1 MHVMSSSALRAFT
14 CSLCQAVYRELPF
27 AAVCDRC
34 SKPLNAFYEYE
45 SVRVALQERP
55 LSKRPRNIWRLGE
68 LLPVVPGDRI
78 GTATGFSP
86 LIRAQRLGRRLGL
99 DDLWIKND
107 TVLAPSLSY
116 KDRVVSVALQ
126 RALEAGT
133 TRIGCVS
140 TGNVGNS
147 VAAIASSVGID
158 ATIFYPRQV
167 DPAKLISTS
176 GYGQRIIRL
185 EGTYD
190 EVNAVCR
197 RLAIETEIPFV
208 NINLRPYYAE
218 GAKTLPYEITEQLD
232 WRPPDH
238 CVVPVAGTT
247 LIRKVIKGFWELQQ
261 VRLTEDN
268 PTRVHA
274 AQAEGCAPVAR
285 AVVSGAEE
293 IEPCVPDTMAD
304 SIAIGA
310 PSEGGIAAHE
320 IRSVG
325 GTGAAVS
332 DDEIM
337 RGMALLAE
345 TEGILAEP
353 AGGTVIAAVAQLRDN
368 GVIARSDRVVAA
380 VTGNALK
387 TLDAVAAMPGAGESE
402 ALPLSA
408 ADAVFHE
415 WIGQEAPR
423 RRAAR

>member
-1 MHVMSSSALRAFT
+1 MPSSALRAFT
-14 CSLCQAVYRELPF
+14 CSLCHAVYRELPF
-27 AAVCDRC
+27 AAVCERC
-34 SKPLNAFYEYE
+34 SKPLSALYEYE
-45 SVRVALQERP
+45 SVRVALRERP
-55 LSKRPRNIWRLGE
+55 PAERPRNLWRFAE
-68 LLPVVPGDRI
+68 MLPVAPGDRI
-78 GTATGFSP
+78 GVATGFSP
-86 LIRAQRLGRRLGL
+86 LVRAERLGRRLGL

-126 RALEAGT
+126 RALESGQS
-133 TRIGCVS
+133 RVGCVS

-147 VAAIASSVGID
+147 VAAIAARVGID

-167 DPAKLISTS
+167 DPAKVVSTAA
-176 GYGQRIIRL
+176 YGRRIIRL
-185 EGTYD
+185 DGTYD

-197 RLAIETEIPFV
+197 RLALDTGIPFV

-218 GAKTLPYEITEQLD
+218 GAKTLAYEIAEQLD

-247 LIRKVIKGFWELQQ
+247 LIRKVVKGFWELDQ
-261 VRLTEDN
+261 VRLTDGN

-274 AQAEGCAPVAR
+274 AQAEGCSPVAR
-285 AVVSGAEE
+285 AVLDGADE
-293 IEPCVPDTMAD
+293 IEPCVPDTLAD

-325 GTGAAVS
+325 GTAAAVP
-332 DDEIM
+332 DAEIV
-337 RGMALLAE
+337 RAMALLAE

-353 AGGTVIAAVAQLRDN
+353 AGGTSVAAAAALRAN
-368 GVIARSDRVVAA
+368 GTISRSDRVVVA

-387 TLDAVAAMPGAGESE
+387 TLDALAALPGAQVAD
-402 ALPLSA
+402 ALPLAEADGVFERWLGEGVA
-408 ADAVFHE
+408 AS
-415 WIGQEAPR
+415 P
-423 RRAAR
+423 